1 VHSTTIPSTVTQFFT
16 FNERWMEEESIT
28 EFSNKK
34 TKKNSSSEHNA
45 ITVPNGKIAK
55 DYAR

>member
-34 TKKNSSSEHNA
+34 TKKIVLQN
-45 ITVPNGKIAK
+45 TMQLQFPMGK
-55 DYAR
+55 